1 MGQEADFA
9 FVILGTVFLSI
20 GIFSCAIALARRG
33 SARKVLGWFGIFSG
47 MYGVRL
53 FGAVPAALRLLVGP
67 FASHAQQFV
76 WIITFLIMIPALLFW
91 AELSLATLR
100 RFFLLMIVPASVV
113 AVGGIDSVLRQQAPA
128 RQWIVGNNIVVM
140 SSLVVLGVATL
151 VPHIAKKYVV
161 IQSVVPVIGT
171 LILAAAV
178 IHDNARTFVELN
190 NYPFLEPVAFALF
203 VFSLGWITVEKV
215 AADERR
221 LLSIEN
227 ELAVARKI
235 QASILPAGIPNQK
248 RLQILAAY
256 HPMTAVAG
264 DFYDFIP
271 VDGHRLGVLIA
282 DVTGHGVPAAMIAAM
297 VKMAV
302 QTVVPAA
309 KSPSDVLQGLNRML
323 SGQPSDHFV
332 TAAYLFVDT
341 EGHTARY
348 SAAGHPPLLLTRNGT
363 FQRIE
368 SNGLVIGVLPNA
380 EYPVREIALSPGD
393 RLILYTDGVVEP
405 ENANGQSFGDFRLE
419 QVVLDSC
426 SLPPSGLVD
435 RLLSEIRSWR
445 PPSIGQTDDITLVV
459 MDVA

>member
-1 MGQEADFA
+1 MGQQAAFA
-9 FVILGTVFLSI
+9 FVILGTVFLFI
-20 GIFSCAIALARRG
+20 GIFSCVVALARRG

-53 FGAVPAALRLLVGP
+53 FAAVPAAFRLFVGP

-76 WIITFLIMIPALLFW
+76 WIITFVIMIPALLFW
-91 AELSLATLR
+91 AELSLAALR
-100 RFFLLMIVPASVV
+100 RFFLFMIVPASVV
-113 AVGGIDSVLRQQAPA
+113 AVGGIVSVLPQQAPA
-128 RQWIVGNNIVVM
+128 RPWLVGNNIVVM
-140 SSLVVLGVATL
+140 SSLVMLGVATL
-151 VPHIAKKYVV
+151 VPRIAKKYLV
-161 IQSVVPVIGT
+161 IQSVVPAIGT
-171 LILAAAV
+171 LSLAAAV
-178 IHDNARTFVELN
+178 IHDNIRTFISLT
-190 NYPFLEPVAFALF
+190 NYRFLEPVAFALF
-203 VFSLGWITVEKV
+203 VFTLGWVAVEKV

-235 QASILPAGIPNQK
+235 QASILPAAIPNQK

-256 HPMTAVAG
+256 QPMTAVAG
-264 DFYDFIP
+264 DFYDFLP
-271 VDGHRLGVLIA
+271 VDAHRLGVLIA

-309 KSPSDVLQGLNRML
+309 QSPTDVLQGLNRML

-341 EGHTARY
+341 ESHTARY

-363 FQRIE
+363 LQRIE
-368 SNGLVIGVLPNA
+368 SNGLVFGVLPHA

-393 RLILYTDGVVEP
+393 RLILYTDGVLEP
-405 ENANGQSFGDFRLE
+405 ENANGQPFGDFRLE
-419 QVVLDSC
+419 QVVLDSR
-426 SLPPSGLVD
+426 SLPPSDLVD
-435 RLLSEIRSWR
+435 RLLTEIRSW
-445 PPSIGQTDDITLVV
+445 PPASTGQTDDITLVV
-459 MDVA
+459 IDFN

>member
-9 FVILGTVFLSI
+9 FVILGTIFLFI

-47 MYGVRL
+47 VYGVRL
-53 FGAVPAALRLLVGP
+53 FAAVPAAFRLLVGQ

-113 AVGGIDSVLRQQAPA
+113 AVGGIISILHQQAPD
-128 RQWIVGNNIVVM
+128 RQWLAANNIVVM
-140 SSLVVLGVATL
+140 LSLVVLGVATL
-151 VPHIAKKYVV
+151 VPRIAKKYVV
-161 IQSVVPVIGT
+161 IQSIVPAIGT

-178 IHDNARTFVELN
+178 IHDNAHTFIKLN

-203 VFSLGWITVEKV
+203 VFSLGWIAVEKV

-235 QASILPAGIPNQK
+235 QASILPAGIPKQE
-248 RLQILAAY
+248 RLQILASY

-264 DFYDFIP
+264 DLYDFIP
-271 VDGHRLGVLIA
+271 VDAHRVGVLIA

-309 KSPSDVLQGLNRML
+309 NSPSDVLQGLNRML
-323 SGQPSDHFV
+323 TEQPSDHFV

-341 EGHTARY
+341 ENHTARY

-368 SNGLVIGVLPNA
+368 SNGLVFGVLPHA
-380 EYPVREIALSPGD
+380 EYPVREIQLSPGD

-419 QVVLDSC
+419 QVVLDSR
-426 SLPPSGLVD
+426 SLPPSGFVD
-435 RLLSEIRSWR
+435 RLLSEIRSW
-445 PPSIGQTDDITLVV
+445 PPRSIGQMDDITLVV

>member
-1 MGQEADFA
+1 MGQQAAFA
-9 FVILGTVFLSI
+9 FVILGTVFLFI
-20 GIFSCAIALARRG
+20 GIFSCVVALARRG

-53 FGAVPAALRLLVGP
+53 FAAVPAAFRLFVGP
-67 FASHAQQFV
+67 FASQAQQFV
-76 WIITFLIMIPALLFW
+76 WIITFVIMIPALLFW
-91 AELSLATLR
+91 AELSLAALR
-100 RFFLLMIVPASVV
+100 RFFLFMIVPASVV
-113 AVGGIDSVLRQQAPA
+113 AVGGIVSVLPQQAPA
-128 RQWIVGNNIVVM
+128 RPWLVGNNIVVM
-140 SSLVVLGVATL
+140 SSLVMLGVATL
-151 VPHIAKKYVV
+151 VPRIAKKYLV
-161 IQSVVPVIGT
+161 IQSVVPAIGT
-171 LILAAAV
+171 LSLAAAV
-178 IHDNARTFVELN
+178 IHDNIRTFISLT
-190 NYPFLEPVAFALF
+190 NYRFLEPVAFALF
-203 VFSLGWITVEKV
+203 VFTLGWVAVEKV

-235 QASILPAGIPNQK
+235 QASILPAAIPNQK

-256 HPMTAVAG
+256 QPMTAVAG
-264 DFYDFIP
+264 DFYDFLP
-271 VDGHRLGVLIA
+271 VDAHRLGVLIA

-309 KSPSDVLQGLNRML
+309 QSPTDVLQGLNRML

-341 EGHTARY
+341 ERHTARY

-368 SNGLVIGVLPNA
+368 SNGLVFGVLPHA

-393 RLILYTDGVVEP
+393 RLILYTDGVLEP
-405 ENANGQSFGDFRLE
+405 ENANGQPFGDFRLE
-419 QVVLDSC
+419 QVVLDSR
-426 SLPPSGLVD
+426 SLPPSYLVD
-435 RLLSEIRSWR
+435 RLLTEIRSWP
-445 PPSIGQTDDITLVV
+445 PPSTGQTDDITLVV
-459 MDVA
+459 IDVA